1 MVVKVT
7 VEQALAAKDAVFLD
21 TRTPKEFAEDHLP
34 NAINLPILSNEER
47 AVVGT
52 VYKQV
57 SQEKAI
63 EQGIEFFSKKMPEF
77 MKEAGK
83 YKGKNII
90 VYCWRGGMRSRTVV
104 SLLESFGYDVRQLEG
119 GYKKYREYV
128 RGKLYSFPIKPKF
141 VILWG
146 LTCTGKTQLLQ
157 HFQNSLDL
165 EGLAQHRG
173 SLYGAIGLLP
183 RSQKMFENLMLQ
195 RLEQLNNQKRILVEG
210 ESRRIGDVIIP
221 DVVWKAMTKGT
232 AVKITRSIN
241 RRAEEAAKEY
251 IRSEEDL
258 QKIKEITL
266 SLSRVISNKHKQEI
280 ASLLDQ
286 KKYVDA
292 IKILLEQY
300 YDPLYSNTLKNFKFE
315 FEVNNDHIQVAVKE
329 LKDKIKD
336 LN

>member
-1 MVVKVT
+1 MVQT
-7 VEQALAAKDAVFLD
+7 ISVEQLLQEKNIILLD
-21 TRTPKEFAEDHLP
+21 TRTPKEFQEDHLP

-63 EQGIEFFSKKMPEF
+63 EQGIEFFSQKMPEF
-77 MKEAGK
+77 IKEAAQ
-83 YKGKNII
+83 YKKEKII

-104 SLLESFGYDVRQLEG
+104 SLLESFGYDVKQLVG
-119 GYKKYREYV
+119 GYKSYRAYV
-128 RGKLYSFPIKPKF
+128 KEKLYNYHIKPHF
-141 VILWG
+141 IVLWG

-157 HFQNSLDL
+157 QFQNSLDL

-173 SLYGAIGLLP
+173 SLYGAIGLQP

-195 RLEQLNNQKRILVEG
+195 RLDQLNSEKFIIVEG

-221 DVVWKAMTKGT
+221 DVVWKAMQHGIP
-232 AVKITRSIN
+232 VRVTRSID

-251 IRSEEDL
+251 IRSEEDV
-258 QKIKEITL
+258 QKIKQITL
-266 SLSRVISNKHKQEI
+266 SLSRVISNKQKQDI

-286 KKYVDA
+286 KKYVNA
-292 IKILLEQY
+292 IKILLEFY
-300 YDPLYSNTLKNFKFE
+300 YDPLYSNTLKNFTFE
-315 FEVNNDHIQVAVKE
+315 FEINNDNGLVAVKK
-329 LKDKIKD
+329 LKEKIPP